1 MLKEAF
7 LTFEFFMKILKISV
21 RNLNRI
27 IETTAK
33 AVKEGKV
40 LIFPTDTVYGLVANA
55 QNEQAVKKIFK
66 IKRRKFQKT
75 LPIFVRN
82 IKMAKEFAFINRE
95 QEKFLTPHQNKCGAR
110 QEKVWF
116 TRLNFIEIEGILD
129 KKRVKIWAGKGKVT
143 AVLKAKPEAKKL
155 FKFGII
161 SSDNKIGMRIPKY
174 KLINLLLKKLNFP
187 VTGTSANISGNPA
200 STKIKEVLRQFE
212 NRKEQPDLAIDAGNL
227 PKSKPSKVLDLTNS
241 PPKILRS

>member
-1 MLKEAF
+1 
-7 LTFEFFMKILKISV
+7 MKILKISV

-55 QNEQAVKKIFK
+55 QNEQAVKKNFK
-66 IKRRKFQKT
+66 IKGRKLQKT
-75 LPIFVRN
+75 LPIFVKS

-95 QEKFLTPHQNKCGAR
+95 QEKFLK
-110 QEKVWF
+110 KVWPGKI
-116 TRLNFIEIEGILD
+116 TVILN
-129 KKRVKIWAGKGKVT
+129 
-143 AVLKAKPEAKKL
+143 AKLEAQKL

-161 SSDNKIGMRIPKY
+161 SSEKKIGLRIPKY

-187 VTGTSANISGNPA
+187 LTGTSANISGYPP
-200 STKIKEVLRQFE
+200 SVVLKKILKQFK
-212 NRKEQPDLAIDAGNL
+212 NRKHKPDLTIDAANL
-227 PKSKPSKVLDLTNS
+227 PKSKPSKVLDLTTL
-241 PPKILRS
+241 PPKILRK